1 LVFKEANSKRI
12 PLTFTITK
20 SIFNFKIWHNKI

>member
-20 SIFNFKIWHNKI
+20 SNFNFKIWHKF